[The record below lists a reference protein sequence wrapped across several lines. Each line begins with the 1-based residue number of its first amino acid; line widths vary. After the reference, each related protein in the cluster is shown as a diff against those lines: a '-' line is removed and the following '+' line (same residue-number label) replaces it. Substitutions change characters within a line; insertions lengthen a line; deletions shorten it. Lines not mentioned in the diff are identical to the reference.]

1 MRNIIKLMTPQSH
14 WSLCSFSYTQGMF
27 LPQSFYTGFLCLE
40 HFFFKILLWL
50 APAFPSSLC
59 LNVSFLRSTL
69 TILEKIGSLWAFIY
83 SEVDNSSLLTTGD
96 FPGGSNIK
104 NLPAMWETWVWSG
117 FDPELGRSPGGGHA
131 THSSLFAWRISM
143 DRGDWRLPSMGSQS
157 DTTKWLSTQSHI
169 DYRTKQHL
177 IFKILP

>member
-1 MRNIIKLMTPQSH
+1 MPNIIKLMTPQSH

-117 FDPELGRSPGGGHA
+117 FDPWVGKIPWRRACHPLQSFCLENLHGQRRLAA
-131 THSSLFAWRISM
+131 TIHGVTVRH
-143 DRGDWRLPSMGSQS
+143 D
-157 DTTKWLSTQSHI
+157 
-169 DYRTKQHL
+169 
-177 IFKILP
+177 